1 MVALSAIVALLVAL
15 SAPLSACKE
24 RAPAAGPD
32 AGLDV
37 SPDMG
42 RYSLVAVTDHG
53 ADAAIGA
60 LGAAPDAES
69 GTGYARALAPRP
81 FKFPADHGSHPD
93 FRTEWWYFTG
103 NLQAED
109 GRRFGFQLTLFRRAL
124 APAGTTAPRASRFAT
139 RQAWMGHF
147 ALSDAGVEV
156 DRHGAIEVNRAASRA
171 ASTGQF
177 HAFERLERGAA
188 GLAGARAHPFRVW
201 LRDWVVSG
209 GDDLFPLHLRAGQ
222 GDVAVDLQLDRGKG
236 LVLQGDRGLSRKNS
250 MPGNASYYY
259 SFTRLPA
266 SGLVRTA
273 DGVFRVTG
281 QAWLDREWS
290 SSALAADQ
298 SGWDWFALQLDDGR
312 DLMVYRLRDQHG
324 ATHPYSAGML
334 VAANGTSTP
343 LTAEQLSFSPGR
355 TWRSETGE
363 RYPVVWE
370 LRAGDLQLQISA
382 LFDSQAHGG
391 RFRYWEGAVQ
401 ARGRDGEAA
410 VSARGYLEM
419 TGYPRP

>member
-1 MVALSAIVALLVAL
+1 MALCAIASL
-15 SAPLSACKE
+15 PACKE
-24 RAPAAGPD
+24 GAAD
-32 AGLDV
+32 ADAR
-37 SPDMG
+37 
-42 RYSLVAVTDHG
+42 RYSLAAATGDG
-53 ADAAIGA
+53 LGAAIGA
-60 LGAAPDAES
+60 LGGAPEA
-69 GTGYARALAPRP
+69 GYARALAPRP
-81 FKFPADHGSHPD
+81 FRFPADHGSHPD
-93 FRTEWWYFTG
+93 FRAEWWYFTG

-124 APAGTTAPRASRFAT
+124 APAGSTTARTSRFAT

-147 ALSDAGVEV
+147 ALSDV
-156 DRHGAIEVNRAASRA
+156 DADDNDRSDSDSGRRDGKRANRASSRA
-171 ASTGQF
+171 GSSGQF

-209 GDDLFPLHLRAGQ
+209 GDELFPLHLRAAEG
-222 GDVAVDLQLDRGKG
+222 GVAVDLQLGRGKA

-250 MPGNASYYY
+250 KPGNASYYY

-290 SSALAADQ
+290 SRALAADQ

-324 ATHPYSAGML
+324 ATHPYSAGVL

-343 LTAEQLSFSPGR
+343 LAAEQLSFSPGR
-355 TWRSETGE
+355 IWRSATGE
-363 RYPVVWE
+363 RYPVVWD
-370 LRAGDLQLQISA
+370 LRAGDLQLKVRA

-401 ARGRDGEAA
+401 AQGRDGEVP

-419 TGYPRP
+419 TGYPRH